1 MPKTAD
7 PVLPLL
13 KGTLDFLILKAL
25 SFGPMHGY
33 GVSSWLEQQSQRE
46 ISVDDSALYQSLQRM
61 EGRGWLTAE
70 WGTTENNRR
79 ARYYTITRTGRAH
92 LRAETE
98 TWLRYTRSVTSILTL
113 ASRTA

>member
-1 MPKTAD
+1 MATAD

-33 GVSSWLEQQSQRE
+33 GVSTWLGQQSRQE
-46 ISVDDSALYQSLQRM
+46 IALDDSALYQSLQRM
-61 EGRGWLTAE
+61 EGRGWVTAE
-70 WGTTENNRR
+70 WGTTEHNRR

-98 TWLRYTRSVTSILTL
+98 TWLRYTRSVSAILALTSRP
-113 ASRTA
+113 A